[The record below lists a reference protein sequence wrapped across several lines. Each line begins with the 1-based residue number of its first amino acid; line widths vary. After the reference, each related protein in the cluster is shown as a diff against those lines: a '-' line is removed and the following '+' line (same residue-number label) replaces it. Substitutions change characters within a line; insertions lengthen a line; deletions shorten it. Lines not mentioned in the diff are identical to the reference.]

1 MVEEEEEDK
10 NEKRIGNYIVYSQYI
25 MEKYG
30 LINDCLALYADDENQ
45 KFMCKIFL
53 KKDFNENKKKIEEF
67 NNTISIHEKLK
78 HYNIFKLYEA
88 KQGINQ
94 IYIFYEYIKGK
105 TLEKRLTS
113 NNKYHFEENEILN
126 IIDQILDILIH
137 LYKKD
142 VILKDLTPR
151 NIYIENKN
159 KISDNTHALLCNL
172 ENRNLL
178 VRTTKKSR
186 LEKYY
191 RKIVFKLG
199 LIICKLLDKNFY
211 VFVEQNEINEDE
223 DDKIKI
229 MCDYIED
236 NILKALNLSKTT
248 REFIIQTVISG
259 KESNTHINDLK
270 EINWL
275 AQYKK
280 EIKNN
285 KMKIN
290 NIDKSD
296 ASTSG
301 SIINASF
308 ASHTSLLKDNNNN
321 IKRNVIEEII
331 NTDEGYLEL
340 YNKEKEVKLGII
352 DDFDREE
359 ILKNINDS
367 NKYLKYYK
375 NYCDNHE
382 SDSEVATQRN
392 KDENKDEISKSVN
405 PQKRKKKTEHKEFS
419 IFKCYS

>member
-1 MVEEEEEDK
+1 M
-10 NEKRIGNYIVYSQYI
+10 
-25 MEKYG
+25 
-30 LINDCLALYADDENQ
+30 
-45 KFMCKIFL
+45 
-53 KKDFNENKKKIEEF
+53 
-67 NNTISIHEKLK
+67 
-78 HYNIFKLYEA
+78 
-88 KQGINQ
+88 
-94 IYIFYEYIKGK
+94 
-105 TLEKRLTS
+105 EKRLTS

-285 KMKIN
+285 KMKIS

-308 ASHTSLLKDNNNN
+308 ASHTSVLKDNNNN

-405 PQKRKKKTEHKEFS
+405 PQKRKKKD
-419 IFKCYS
+419 